1 MTEYIQIGSTALR
14 DPKTGDLMD
23 SVPIYIRA
31 ADRAKVPSIDCS
43 AVIKTLA
50 EQYGQ
55 YVRRRQESVHR

>member
-14 DPKTGDLMD
+14 DPKTGDLME
-23 SVPIYIRA
+23 SVPLYVRA
-31 ADRAKVPSIDCS
+31 SDQAKVPSIDCS

-55 YVRRRQESVHR
+55 YVRRRRQDVHR

>member
-1 MTEYIQIGSTALR
+1 MTDYIQIGSTALR
-14 DPKTGDLMD
+14 DPKTGALMD
-23 SVPIYIRA
+23 SVPIYVRA
-31 ADRAKVPSIDCS
+31 ADREKVPQIDCS